1 MKNGTDEVLM
11 IKTKNSLVFDMIKDL
26 VLGVLGGMCIAIGG
40 TAFIA
45 SGGGII
51 GALMFVVGL
60 FIILTFNFNLFTGKI
75 CYVLDKDKKFW
86 LTILFTYL
94 GNIIGAVLVGYL
106 LHVTRLFSTETIMS
120 FAEGV
125 AQTKLQDSPLSLF
138 VLAIFCNILI
148 YVAVE
153 GFNNCKNQIGKYLSL
168 FFGVSVFVLCGFEH
182 CIADMFYFSFAGVWS
197 WKAVSYILI
206 ITAGNMVGGLL
217 IPVIK
222 KLLTKK
228 ETTIAVAEISG
239 QDDEKSDDTN

>member
-1 MKNGTDEVLM
+1 MV
-11 IKTKNSLVFDMIKDL
+11 KTKNSLVFDMIKDL
-26 VLGVLGGMCIAIGG
+26 VLGVLGGMCISIGG
-40 TAFIA
+40 TAFIV

-120 FAEGV
+120 FAESV

-168 FFGVSVFVLCGFEH
+168 FFGVSAEN
-182 CIADMFYFSFAGVWS
+182 
-197 WKAVSYILI
+197 AV
-206 ITAGNMVGGLL
+206 
-217 IPVIK
+217 
-222 KLLTKK
+222 
-228 ETTIAVAEISG
+228 VAENGNGVSIRSSVKPMRWLKMPIASSLGRIPAPLSAWRTSARPFIS
-239 QDDEKSDDTN
+239 SSSSPPMTM